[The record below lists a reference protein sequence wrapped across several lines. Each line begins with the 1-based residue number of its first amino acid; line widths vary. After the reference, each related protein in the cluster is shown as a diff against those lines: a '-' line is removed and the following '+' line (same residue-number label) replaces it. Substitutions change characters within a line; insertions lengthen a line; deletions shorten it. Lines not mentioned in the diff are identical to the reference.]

1 MTERGFIL
9 FLLLSSIDLCWV
21 SLCVTSVAK
30 ATPLDL
36 PKVCRVLLLLL
47 VYRVYII
54 KVKAFGFERSIQL
67 VAAFKFVSCSV
78 KCKTAAP
85 CGIIWHPI
93 SASHQFSRLS
103 PLVAGRIEVVP
114 VMRVHLATREQKDK
128 HAEGDQD
135 EEHHQCGYV
144 AGLLCRLQCRV
155 AAHKVRQLIDNV
167 DQFQT
172 AGGDE
177 LSTRLHHRL
186 GLILVV
192 VLDGLCGA
200 ARA

>member
-1 MTERGFIL
+1 M
-9 FLLLSSIDLCWV
+9 
-21 SLCVTSVAK
+21 AK

-36 PKVCRVLLLLL
+36 PKVCRVLLL

-54 KVKAFGFERSIQL
+54 KVKAFGFERSILL

-93 SASHQFSRLS
+93 SASHQFSRLP

-135 EEHHQCGYV
+135 EEHHQGGYV

-155 AAHKVRQLIDNV
+155 AAHKVRQLIDDV

-177 LSTRLHHRL
+177 LATRLHHRL
-186 GLILVV
+186 GLILVI